1 MGRTEPRAQ
10 ALSSPTNDPSASSA
24 LCFCDPRNPTTPPAS
39 LTLGLCPP
47 LGPSRAEGSPESAH
61 HIHKDEQ
68 PVAAPP
74 PLKHPP
80 GPLPSALRLLK
91 RPGPS
96 RTGKQQRAGIYLDP
110 SPSPNFFPLR
120 PAVPPTRPLC
130 AIWLLPLRSPPL
142 FWSPLRNPPP
152 PTPAAGRVRGSSPD
166 SPRVPPPPPPGFLS
180 PRLGAPYQA
189 HDVMVYVNQ

>member
-1 MGRTEPRAQ
+1 MGSTEPGAQ
-10 ALSSPTNDPSASSA
+10 ALPA
-24 LCFCDPRNPTTPPAS
+24 LIRP
-39 LTLGLCPP
+39 LGLLCLLLLRPP
-47 LGPSRAEGSPESAH
+47 EPVHTPSVLDPKSLPPSGPSRAEGSPESAH
-61 HIHKDEQ
+61 HIPKDEQ

-80 GPLPSALRLLK
+80 GPLPSAVRLLK

-96 RTGKQQRAGIYLDP
+96 RTGRQQRAGIHLDP

-180 PRLGAPYQA
+180 PRSGAPCQA

>member
-1 MGRTEPRAQ
+1 MGRRSLVPRHFQPCIRPLGLLCPWLLRLPEPVH
-10 ALSSPTNDPSASSA
+10 SPSV
-24 LCFCDPRNPTTPPAS
+24 LDPRS
-39 LTLGLCPP
+39 LPP

-61 HIHKDEQ
+61 PIPKDER
-68 PVAAPP
+68 PVATPP
-74 PLKHPP
+74 PLKRPL

-96 RTGKQQRAGIYLDP
+96 RTGRQQRAGIHLDP

-152 PTPAAGRVRGSSPD
+152 PTPPPPPAGSGDPPPTPPACRRRRRPGSSP
-166 SPRVPPPPPPGFLS
+166 PARALPAKP
-180 PRLGAPYQA
+180 
-189 HDVMVYVNQ
+189 MM